1 MASLL
6 KVNGT
11 DYPLCMTV
19 SAAEAFENRYGE
31 IAKLT
36 TAYTGKSRVQ
46 MFKELIWQMARL
58 IEGGCAYA
66 ALTSNSELEPLSE
79 EELGIL
85 IPLSRA
91 NEMAEL
97 IIDCVAEG
105 FRREVETEPD
115 RKNGNATRNKKR

>member
-1 MASLL
+1 MVSLL
-6 KVNGT
+6 VNGI

-19 SAAEAFENRYGE
+19 SVAEAFESRYGE

-36 TAYTGKSRVQ
+36 TAYSGKSRVQ
-46 MFKELIWQMARL
+46 TFKELIWQLARL
-58 IEGGCAYA
+58 IEGGCSYA
-66 ALTSNSELEPLSE
+66 ALTSNSDLEPLSE

-91 NEMAEL
+91 NEIAGL
-97 IIDCVAEG
+97 VVNSVADG